1 VTNYNLDG
9 SLALTAAVSATG
21 RRKSVAD
28 VSVETV
34 AAIATTLNHTISLA
48 TAIAATA
55 DISPTTQG
63 ALGLTTSQRFTA
75 TISPA
80 LYPPIDSFT
89 ATLDLTA
96 IVADYTDTDLLPDR
110 QPISCTVT
118 FTPRLRTGQII
129 WIPGMGLALAPIKAR
144 CDTDGILRTIVG
156 GNGVQLIANT
166 PTLGLD
172 QLIYDVTFTNVVYNR
187 SIQVIEPF
195 AFEAPTTAGAVLDLS
210 RATKLAPKPPD
221 WYHTN

>member
-1 VTNYNLDG
+1 VANYNLDG
-9 SLALTAAVSATG
+9 SFSLTAAFAATG
-21 RRKSVAD
+21 QRRSLVDSAVA
-28 VSVETV
+28 TA
-34 AAIATTLNHTISLA
+34 AAISTNLNHTISLS
-48 TAIAATA
+48 TVIAAAAT
-55 DISPTTQG
+55 ITPTTQ
-63 ALGLTTSQRFTA
+63 ADLGLTTSQRFTA
-75 TISPA
+75 AIAPA

-96 IVADYTDTDLLPDR
+96 IIADYTDTDLLPDR

-144 CDTDGILRTIVG
+144 CDTDGVLRTIVG

-166 PTLGLD
+166 PILGMD

-187 SIQVIEPF
+187 SIQSIEPF

-210 RATKLAPKPPD
+210 RADKLTPKPPN
-221 WYHTN
+221 WYPTN